1 MSAGAGGAVQWGMA
15 TKTTPPSTAPGY
27 VYKVIASPVG
37 ELTLVGSTRGLAA
50 ILWKDDNPKRV
61 RLNIVGKDDNLPILC
76 KAEAQLHE
84 YFAGKRKKFSLA
96 FDFVGTDFQ
105 KKVWLALL
113 NIPYGQTCSYADI
126 AKQVGNPKA
135 ARAVGGANN
144 KNPISIIAPCHRV
157 VGTSGKL
164 VGYAGGMKNK
174 AHLLQHE
181 LTAISG

>member
-76 KAEAQLHE
+76 RRSCTNILLANEK
-84 YFAGKRKKFSLA
+84 SLA
-96 FDFVGTDFQ
+96 SRSTLLVPTF
-105 KKVWLALL
+105 KKK
-113 NIPYGQTCSYADI
+113 YGWHC
-126 AKQVGNPKA
+126 
-135 ARAVGGANN
+135 
-144 KNPISIIAPCHRV
+144 
-157 VGTSGKL
+157 
-164 VGYAGGMKNK
+164 
-174 AHLLQHE
+174 
-181 LTAISG
+181 